1 MNRLLIPPALLLACA
16 FASCGDARSPA
27 DETTTA
33 DAALLT
39 PDPTALSAPA
49 PDSFAVVVM
58 TSEGEVEIRV
68 RRAWAPLGADRLHY
82 LAQHGFFS
90 GARFFR
96 VLPGFIAQFGLS
108 GIPAVDEAFE
118 RQAFADDPI
127 RTGNRRG
134 TVVFATA
141 GPNTRTTQLFVNLAD
156 NAQLDGMGFAPIGE
170 VVRGMEVVERLHAG
184 YGEGAPYGPGPDQ
197 GRIMREGN
205 RYLRSA
211 FPELDSIA
219 SVALRP

>member
-1 MNRLLIPPALLLACA
+1 MNRLLIAPSVVVACA
-16 FASCGDARSPA
+16 LAACGETRSPA
-27 DETTTA
+27 DEA
-33 DAALLT
+33 PAASAALLT
-39 PDPTALSAPA
+39 PDPAALSAAA

-58 TSEGEVEIRV
+58 TSEGEFEIRV

-82 LAQHGFFS
+82 LAQHGFFP

-96 VLPGFIAQFGLS
+96 VLPGFIAQVGLS
-108 GIPAVDEAFE
+108 GVPAVDEAFD
-118 RQAFADDPI
+118 RQAFTDDPV

-156 NAQLDGMGFAPIGE
+156 NAQLDGMGFAPVGE

-197 GRIMREGN
+197 GRIMKEGN